1 MSIKTLASLVSAAA
15 CTVAF
20 CNYGGRISL
29 DKKDA
34 LYQSGDTAVCS
45 VTLTKDGKPLKGV
58 KARMIL
64 KWETKVI
71 ETKDFETTGKPV
83 KFSYKGE
90 KPGWA
95 YFGFQVLGDDGKPLS
110 GKGVFKHRRKPTIVT
125 EIGAIFDADK
135 IVSPVREPADFD
147 EFWAKR
153 VSEVKAA
160 PMEPELT
167 ELKSRVKGIRLF
179 AVKLPVVRGIMA
191 SGYLAFP
198 AKAKPQSLPAYI
210 YFQSLTNSDVPP
222 GYAVEQAK
230 KGALAFAATWHGF
243 PVGKD
248 AKYYEKVIPPYS
260 RGATKNIGD
269 KEKWVNSD
277 MFFRVLRELE
287 FIKSRPEWDGRNL
300 VSNGGS
306 LGGIQSACATALD
319 PQVSLAVIS
328 VPGGCECNA
337 YEAGR
342 RPYGVFRRLGAEKLK
357 ADPKYIEMGFYYD
370 AVNFAKRFKCPV
382 YVCTGFADETCYPSN
397 VYAFYNAIPET
408 VKKVMCTNPRTGH
421 FGTTKN
427 VNGDAQVQK
436 LFKAVMISEL
446 PKN

>member
-1 MSIKTLASLVSAAA
+1 MNIKTLASLVLAAVCSAA
-15 CTVAF
+15 F
-20 CNYGGRISL
+20 GNYGAKIAL
-29 DKKDA
+29 DKADG
-34 LYQSGDTAVCS
+34 LYKCGDTAVCS
-45 VTLTKDGKPLKGV
+45 VTLTKDNKPLKGV

-64 KWETKVI
+64 KWETQVI
-71 ETKDFETTGKPV
+71 ATKDFETTGQPV
-83 KFSYKGE
+83 EFSYKAE

-95 YFGFQVLGDDGKPLS
+95 YFGFEVLGKDGKPLK
-110 GKGVFKHRRKPTIVT
+110 GKGVFKHKRKPTIVT

-153 VSEVKAA
+153 VAEVKAE
-160 PMEPELT
+160 PMNPELT

-198 AKAKPQSLPAYI
+198 ASAKPKSLPAYV

-260 RGATKNIGD
+260 RGAMNGIGD
-269 KEKWVNSD
+269 REKWVNSD

-287 FIKSRPEWDGRNL
+287 FVKSRPEWDGKNL

-397 VYAFYNAIPET
+397 VYAFYNAIPAT
-408 VKKVMCTNPRTGH
+408 VKKVMCTNPCTGH

-427 VNGDAQVQK
+427 VNGDEQVQK